1 MPFVPSGP
9 GLWPNLTKQTA
20 SEELA
25 KAVKQVLT
33 GRMYVTASL
42 GESMASSPSKNPTGP
57 DHHTLSER
65 EFEVLVLLAQGQS
78 VKTIAQSLTLSIK
91 TVSTYRARLLGKLQL
106 TTTAE
111 LIRYALDH
119 HLVD

>member
-1 MPFVPSGP
+1 MKRPATH
-9 GLWPNLTKQTA
+9 L
-20 SEELA
+20 
-25 KAVKQVLT
+25 
-33 GRMYVTASL
+33 VTAS
-42 GESMASSPSKNPTGP
+42 SSPARSRGVSKDPTGP

-78 VKTIAQSLTLSIK
+78 VKNIAQFLTLSIK
-91 TVSTYRARLLGKLQL
+91 TVSTYRARLLDKLQL

-119 HLVD
+119 HLVE

>member
-25 KAVKQVLT
+25 RAVKQVLT

-42 GESMASSPSKNPTGP
+42 GESMPAARARIPPVPTIT
-57 DHHTLSER
+57 HCLSEN
-65 EFEVLVLLAQGQS
+65 S
-78 VKTIAQSLTLSIK
+78 KSL
-91 TVSTYRARLLGKLQL
+91 YC
-106 TTTAE
+106 
-111 LIRYALDH
+111 
-119 HLVD
+119 